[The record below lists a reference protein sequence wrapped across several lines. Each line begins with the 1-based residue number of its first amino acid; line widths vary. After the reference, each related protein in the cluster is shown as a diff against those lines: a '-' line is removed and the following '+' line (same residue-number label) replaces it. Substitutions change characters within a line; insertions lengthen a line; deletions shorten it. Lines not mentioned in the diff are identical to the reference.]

1 MNNSNKTNIV
11 FQLASSLTT
20 AAILV
25 SLLST
30 GWGKG
35 TDHKKILGKKG
46 KLNEQLKISL
56 SSSYLKLSYLK
67 LLYIVLLLIL
77 RIICTRT
84 SRLTKDKI
92 FNYTMHRDGLV
103 SRLVQLA

>member
-1 MNNSNKTNIV
+1 MNNSNKTNRV

-56 SSSYLKLSYLK
+56 SSSNLK
-67 LLYIVLLLIL
+67 LLKVKLLKVAIYSIVINFKNNLY
-77 RIICTRT
+77 
-84 SRLTKDKI
+84 KNVEANK
-92 FNYTMHRDGLV
+92 G
-103 SRLVQLA
+103 

>member
-56 SSSYLKLSYLK
+56 SSSNLK
-67 LLYIVLLLIL
+67 LLKVKLLKVAIYSIVINFKNNLY
-77 RIICTRT
+77 
-84 SRLTKDKI
+84 KNVEANK
-92 FNYTMHRDGLV
+92 G
-103 SRLVQLA
+103 